1 MVVIQC
7 ANLMNLLNYISMIL
21 FMTQNQVLNHLTFVQ
36 VTVFIVATFNISKL
50 SIIIRI
56 VRISQ
61 ETSEY
66 VV

>member
-1 MVVIQC
+1 
-7 ANLMNLLNYISMIL
+7 MNLWNYISMIL
-21 FMTQNQVLNHLTFVQ
+21 FMTQNQVLNPLTFVQ

>member
-1 MVVIQC
+1 
-7 ANLMNLLNYISMIL
+7 MNLLNYISMIL